1 MDALDMIECDELKLP
16 LALHIA
22 QLANAYA
29 LPYDDEDGDDDDD
42 APRDGADDE
51 LGEGQLAFEF

>member
-1 MDALDMIECDELKLP
+1 MIECDELKLP